1 MVSLE
6 ESDYQNSKQNKE
18 MRKNQ
23 PNSREKKEFK
33 TVASSQN
40 QLKPLKPV
48 SNLPQQK
55 SLLQKKPEPLP
66 TFNLL
71 KKYFKRSLTLY
82 TIAELKSS
90 HSKILEE
97 LAELRDSFLNEYR
110 EYLDMMKGNVRL
122 EKEELD
128 QFEEQSSQVE
138 GYIQATGMV
147 LDNEREMTIMVRE
160 HLSHL
165 RKFMA
170 EERVFSRRFLQED
183 ESFLRELPKA
193 QTNKN
198 FYPPSGPQVQAKKK
212 GKVES
217 EDSLLLDED

>member
-1 MVSLE
+1 
-6 ESDYQNSKQNKE
+6 

-23 PNSREKKEFK
+23 PISRDKKEFK
-33 TVASSQN
+33 GVASFQN
-40 QLKPLKPV
+40 QIKPLKPV
-48 SNLPQQK
+48 SNLQHQK

-66 TFNLL
+66 TFDLL

-82 TIAELKSS
+82 TIAELKTT

-97 LAELRDSFLNEYR
+97 QGELRDSFLNEYR
-110 EYLDMMKGNVRL
+110 EYLDMMKANVRL

-165 RKFMA
+165 RKFMN
-170 EERVFSRRFLQED
+170 EEKVFNKRFLEENDTFSRD
-183 ESFLRELPKA
+183 IPKA
-193 QTNKN
+193 LTSKN

-212 GKVES
+212 AKVES
-217 EDSLLLDED
+217 EDSLLLDDD